1 MDLVKSMSYCRQEGK
16 DQIVFT
22 TKEDHKQ
29 PSTVQIPKPEQ
40 DLEEILLD
48 GSINWNCP
56 LLEGRATGPCGVE
69 FREVFECVYHNSEAD
84 TKESDCFVKIRELL
98 KCSSKYPMVYG
109 KRFGDEEKDE
119 FQSEGGQME
128 RQFKSVKS

>member
-1 MDLVKSMSYCRQEGK
+1 MSYCRQEGK

-40 DLEEILLD
+40 GLEEILLD

-69 FREVFECVYHNSEAD
+69 FREVFECFYHSREAD
-84 TKESDCFVKIRELL
+84 PSDRDCLVKFRELL
-98 KCSSKYPMVYG
+98 DCSSKYPMVYG
-109 KRFGDEEKDE
+109 KNLGDEDKDK
-119 FQSEGGQME
+119 FASTADGW
-128 RQFKSVKS
+128 SHS